1 MSIEQ
6 QISNIKNEIL
16 DKADLIA
23 VSKTRSIQE
32 IKEAYN
38 SGQLKFGENRV
49 QEIVD
54 KQSKLPDD
62 IEWHMIGHLQ
72 KNKVKYIAGFIKLI
86 HSLDRISL
94 AKEIDR
100 QAKKENRIID
110 CLIQIKISKEDSKFG
125 LKIEDFTD
133 FYKNMETFKNLN
145 VIGLM
150 GMATFTSDIEVID
163 EEFKMIKRIYDN
175 VASIDPKF
183 RVLSIGMSDDYN
195 IAIENGST
203 MIRVG
208 SKIFER
214 LPRMAISPKWG
225 LR

>member
-23 VSKTRSIQE
+23 VSKTRTIEE
-32 IKEAYN
+32 IKQAYN
-38 SGQLKFGENRV
+38 SGHIKFGENRV
-49 QEIVD
+49 QEIVE

-72 KNKVKYIAGFIKLI
+72 KNKVKYIAGFINLI

-100 QAKKENRIID
+100 QAKKEKRIID

-125 LKIEDFTD
+125 LKIEDFKD
-133 FYKNMETFKNLN
+133 FYKNLETFKNLN
-145 VIGLM
+145 IIGLM
-150 GMATFTSDIEVID
+150 GMATFTSNVEVID
-163 EEFKMIKRIYDN
+163 EEFKIIKRIYDN

-195 IAIENGST
+195 IAIENGSN

-208 SKIFER
+208 SKIFGKR
-214 LPRMAISPKWG
+214 NY
-225 LR
+225 

>member
-23 VSKTRSIQE
+23 VSKTRTIQE
-32 IKEAYN
+32 IKQAYN

-94 AKEIDR
+94 AKEIDK

-133 FYKNMETFKNLN
+133 FYKNMESFKNIN
-145 VIGLM
+145 IIGLM
-150 GMATFTSDIEVID
+150 GMATFTSDIKVIG

-208 SKIFER
+208 SKIFGKR
-214 LPRMAISPKWG
+214 NY
-225 LR
+225 

>member
-23 VSKTRSIQE
+23 VSKTRTIQE
-32 IKEAYN
+32 IKQAYN
-38 SGQLKFGENRV
+38 FGQLKFGENRV

-100 QAKKENRIID
+100 QAKKEDRIID

-133 FYKNMETFKNLN
+133 FYKNMETIKNLN
-145 VIGLM
+145 IIGLM
-150 GMATFTSDIEVID
+150 GMATLTSDIKVIG

-208 SKIFER
+208 SKIFGKR
-214 LPRMAISPKWG
+214 NY
-225 LR
+225 

>member
-23 VSKTRSIQE
+23 VSKTRTIQE

-38 SGQLKFGENRV
+38 FGQLKFGENRV

-54 KQSKLPDD
+54 KQSKLPDN

-100 QAKKENRIID
+100 QAKKEDRIID

-145 VIGLM
+145 IIGLM

-208 SKIFER
+208 SKIFGKR
-214 LPRMAISPKWG
+214 NY
-225 LR
+225 

>member
-16 DKADLIA
+16 NKADLIA
-23 VSKTRSIQE
+23 VSKTRTIQE
-32 IKEAYN
+32 IKQAYN

-100 QAKKENRIID
+100 QAKKEDRIID

-133 FYKNMETFKNLN
+133 FYKNMETFKNIN
-145 VIGLM
+145 IIGLM
-150 GMATFTSDIEVID
+150 GMATFTSDIKVIG

-208 SKIFER
+208 SKIFGKR
-214 LPRMAISPKWG
+214 NY
-225 LR
+225 

>member
-38 SGQLKFGENRV
+38 HGQLKFGENRV
-49 QEIVD
+49 QEIVN
-54 KQSKLPDD
+54 KQSKLPND

-72 KNKVKYIAGFIKLI
+72 KNKVKYIARFIKLI

-94 AKEIDR
+94 AKEIDK
-100 QAKKENRIID
+100 QAKKEERIIN

-125 LKIEDFTD
+125 IKIEEFRD
-133 FYKNMETFKNLN
+133 FYKSLEIYENINI
-145 VIGLM
+145 IGLM
-150 GMATFTSDIEVID
+150 GMATFTNNIELIN
-163 EEFKMIKRIYDN
+163 EEFKMIKIIYDDI
-175 VASIDPKF
+175 ASIDPKF
-183 RVLSIGMSDDYN
+183 KILSIGMSDDYD
-195 IAIENGST
+195 IALKNGSN
-203 MIRVG
+203 MIRIG
-208 SKIFER
+208 SKIFGKR
-214 LPRMAISPKWG
+214 NY
-225 LR
+225 

>member
-23 VSKTRSIQE
+23 VSKNRTIQE
-32 IKEAYN
+32 IKQAYN

-54 KQSKLPDD
+54 KQSKLPDN

-100 QAKKENRIID
+100 QAKKKDRIID

-125 LKIEDFTD
+125 LKIEDFRH
-133 FYKNMETFKNLN
+133 FYKSLETYENIN
-145 VIGLM
+145 IIGLM
-150 GMATFTSDIEVID
+150 GMATFTNDIELID
-163 EEFKMIKRIYDN
+163 EEFKMIKIIYDDI
-175 VASIDPKF
+175 ASIDPKF
-183 RVLSIGMSDDYN
+183 KILSIGMSDDYN
-195 IAIENGST
+195 IALKNGSN
-203 MIRVG
+203 MIRIG
-208 SKIFER
+208 SKIFGKR
-214 LPRMAISPKWG
+214 NY
-225 LR
+225 

>member
-23 VSKTRSIQE
+23 VSKTRTIQE
-32 IKEAYN
+32 IKQAYN

-72 KNKVKYIAGFIKLI
+72 KNKVKYIAGFINLI

-100 QAKKENRIID
+100 QAKKEDRIID

-208 SKIFER
+208 SKIFGKR
-214 LPRMAISPKWG
+214 NY
-225 LR
+225 

>member
-23 VSKTRSIQE
+23 VSKTRTIQE
-32 IKEAYN
+32 IKQAYN
-38 SGQLKFGENRV
+38 CGQLKFGENRV

-72 KNKVKYIAGFIKLI
+72 KNKVKYIAGFINLI

-150 GMATFTSDIEVID
+150 GMATFTSDIEVIN

-208 SKIFER
+208 SKIFGKR
-214 LPRMAISPKWG
+214 NY
-225 LR
+225 

>member
-1 MSIEQ
+1 MNIEQ

-23 VSKTRSIQE
+23 VSKTRTIQE
-32 IKEAYN
+32 IKQAYN

-100 QAKKENRIID
+100 QAKKQDRIID

-150 GMATFTSDIEVID
+150 GMATFTSDIEVIG

-208 SKIFER
+208 SKIFGKR
-214 LPRMAISPKWG
+214 NY
-225 LR
+225 